1 MSDARIRVS
10 RESGNGSIMIFSY
23 LVTAAKFDAR
33 VIVRTLLAIAVSF
46 FYLVPAISNEADEAD
61 AGPKYAGIVIDANSG
76 KVVYSRNADA
86 RRYPASLTK
95 IMTLYV
101 LFEEV
106 NAGRMTKST
115 RLEVSARAAGQAPS
129 KLGLK
134 PGETISVDDAIR
146 ALVTKSANDVAV
158 VVAEAIGG
166 TETAFARRMT
176 ETARR
181 IGMKRTT
188 FRNASGL
195 PDPGQVTT
203 ARDMATLGLR
213 LQRDFPKWYP
223 YFSIRSFSFRGK
235 TYRSHNRL
243 LGRFQGTDGIKTGY
257 TRASG
262 YNLTSSVRRDDKHVV
277 GVVLGGR
284 TGASRDRQM
293 QALLAG
299 ALPKATARR
308 DEPRP
313 DRRIA
318 AVPIPVPNPN
328 LVSTLTDDDKAV
340 PAKPPLEPT
349 VIAKPATVVL
359 GSLAQVHADEGKGEG
374 DIEPEADVQTVSA
387 ERDRTREAGGDGTWS
402 IQIGAFST
410 PNDARRRLAE
420 ARKTGANVLD
430 GKKAMTLTHAKD
442 DQVIY
447 RARFAGFDRA
457 SAQRACDA
465 LSRKS
470 INCYALAP

>member
-1 MSDARIRVS
+1 MLFNFLGA
-10 RESGNGSIMIFSY
+10 
-23 LVTAAKFDAR
+23 AAKYETR
-33 VIVRTLLAIAVSF
+33 VILRTLLAVAVSF
-46 FYLVPAISNEADEAD
+46 FYLVPAISDEADEAD
-61 AGPKYAGIVIDANSG
+61 AGPKYAGIVIDANNG

-95 IMTLYV
+95 IMTLYI
-101 LFEEV
+101 LFEEL
-106 NAGRMTKST
+106 NAGRMSKAT
-115 RLEVSARAAGQAPS
+115 RLKVSAHAAAQAPS

-134 PGETISVDDAIR
+134 PGETISVEDAIK

-158 VVAEAIGG
+158 IVAEAIGG
-166 TETAFARRMT
+166 TERGFARRMT
-176 ETARR
+176 DTARR

-195 PDPGQVTT
+195 PNPGQVTT

-213 LQRDFPKWYP
+213 VQRDFPKWYS
-223 YFSIRSFSFRGK
+223 YFAIRSFTYRGK
-235 TYRSHNRL
+235 TYRTHNRL
-243 LGRFQGTDGIKTGY
+243 LGRFAGTDGVKTGY

-262 YNLTSSVRRDDKHVV
+262 FNLTSSVRRDGKHLV

-293 QALLAG
+293 RTILAN
-299 ALPKATARR
+299 ALPKAIARR
-308 DEPRP
+308 NEP

-318 AVPIPVPNPN
+318 DVPIPVPNPN

-340 PAKPPLEPT
+340 PAKPPLKPT
-349 VIAKPATVVL
+349 VIAKADVDML
-359 GSLAQVHADEGKGEG
+359 GSLAAGTAEEEGEG
-374 DIEPEADVQTVSA
+374 DAEPETAEALTVSA
-387 ERDRTREAGGDGTWS
+387 ERTSADAVVNDGTWS
-402 IQIGAFST
+402 IQVGAFNT
-410 PNDARRRLAE
+410 QADAQRRLDE
-420 ARKTGANVLD
+420 AIKAGVDSLA
-430 GKKAMTLTHAKD
+430 GKKGITLTHSKD
-442 DQVIY
+442 DTVIY

-457 SAQRACDA
+457 SAQRACAA

>member
-1 MSDARIRVS
+1 MLFSF
-10 RESGNGSIMIFSY
+10 SG
-23 LVTAAKFDAR
+23 VAAKFETR
-33 VIVRTLLAIAVSF
+33 VVLRTLLAVAVSF
-46 FYLVPAISNEADEAD
+46 FYLVPAVSNEADEAD
-61 AGPKYAGIVIDANSG
+61 ARPKYAGIVIDANNG

-101 LFEEV
+101 LFEEL
-106 NAGRMTKST
+106 NAGRMSKAT
-115 RLEVSARAAGQAPS
+115 RLKVSARAAGQAPS

-134 PGETISVDDAIR
+134 PGETISVEDAIR

-166 TETAFARRMT
+166 TESGFARRMT
-176 ETARR
+176 DTARR

-195 PDPGQVTT
+195 PNPGQITT

-213 LQRDFPKWYP
+213 VQRDFPRWYP
-223 YFSIRSFSFRGK
+223 YFATRSFTFRGK
-235 TYRSHNRL
+235 TYRTHNRL
-243 LGRFQGTDGIKTGY
+243 LGRFAGTDGVKTGY

-262 YNLTSSVRRDDKHVV
+262 FNLTSSVRRDGKHLV

-293 QALLAG
+293 KVLLAN
-299 ALPKATARR
+299 ALPKAIARR
-308 DEPRP
+308 EEP

-318 AVPIPVPNPN
+318 DVPIPVPNPN
-328 LVSTLTDDDKAV
+328 MVSTLTDDDKAV
-340 PAKPPLEPT
+340 PAKPPLKPT
-349 VIAKPATVVL
+349 VIARADVEML
-359 GSLAQVHADEGKGEG
+359 GALAAETAGEDGEG
-374 DIEPEADVQTVSA
+374 DAEPEAAEALTVATESSRA
-387 ERDRTREAGGDGTWS
+387 DAVVNDGTWS
-402 IQIGAFST
+402 IQVGAFNT
-410 PNDARRRLAE
+410 QADAQRRLDE
-420 ARKTGANVLD
+420 AIKAGVDSLA
-430 GKKAMTLTHAKD
+430 GKKGITLTHSKD
-442 DQVIY
+442 DTVIY

-457 SAQRACDA
+457 SAQRACTA